1 MSLDLKSTRFLDG
14 VHPDLVSVIERASE
28 AIPFRVTEGLRTK
41 QRQAELVKQGKSRTM
56 NSRHLTGHAIDFV
69 DPKGSYDAAE
79 MTKIADAIK
88 QASNDLGVAVVWG
101 GDWTTFRDTPHVELE
116 AHAYPASSFAARAKA
131 VIGGA
136 AGGGLVIPAVPSVLT
151 DNAANASNWQAA
163 GDQIAGLA
171 KWAIASP
178 LALLVI
184 AATAALL
191 FLPKL
196 VGGRT

>member
-1 MSLDLKSTRFLDG
+1 MSLDIKSTRCLEG
-14 VHPDLVSVIERASE
+14 VHPDLVAVIERASE
-28 AIPFRVTEGLRTK
+28 AVPFRVTEGLRTRE
-41 QRQAELVKQGKSRTM
+41 RQKKLVAEGKSRTM

-88 QASNDLGVAVVWG
+88 QASSDLSVPIVWG
-101 GDWTTFRDTPHVELE
+101 GDWTTFKDTPHVELE
-116 AHAYPASSFAARAKA
+116 AHAYPASLFAARAKA

-151 DNAANASNWQAA
+151 DNAVNAQNWQGMA
-163 GDQIAGLA
+163 DQIAGLI
-171 KWAIASP
+171 KWAVVSP
-178 LALLVI
+178 LALIII

-191 FLPKL
+191 FLPRL
-196 VGGRT
+196 VASR